1 MLHSSM
7 LTLTVWASAVS
18 AVLIA
23 PAPCANHIQRV
34 EHAGEEAQDRE
45 QAVDDLEDMS
55 GQEVSAAPLMC
66 TATQRH
72 SCIGNTNLPGQ
83 KAATVLR
90 QEKAHATSR
99 AGRTRSQEQPV
110 LQKTPHGGKQM
121 ANRMLQQ
128 SWHDMSVR
136 RRGTLPHESH
146 HRTGGPNL

>member
-1 MLHSSM
+1 M
-7 LTLTVWASAVS
+7 LTLTVWASAVP

-23 PAPCANHIQRV
+23 PAPCADHIQRV

-66 TATQRH
+66 TATF
-72 SCIGNTNLPGQ
+72 SG
-83 KAATVLR
+83 VLAESSDYIAVAI
-90 QEKAHATSR
+90 QSHATSR

-128 SWHDMSVR
+128 SRHDMLVR
-136 RRGTLPHESH
+136 RRGTLPHESQ